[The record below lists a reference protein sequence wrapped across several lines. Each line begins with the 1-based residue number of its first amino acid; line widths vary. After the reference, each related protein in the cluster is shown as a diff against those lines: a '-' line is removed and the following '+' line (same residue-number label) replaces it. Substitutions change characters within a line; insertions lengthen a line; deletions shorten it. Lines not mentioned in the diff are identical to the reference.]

1 MRPTGG
7 FRGLWQLWVEIVF
20 TVCQESGGKAPI
32 ILRSMGFQFVG
43 VFTGERPETSVLNG
57 FMQKSGTKI
66 SSGLMQR
73 LLCVQRH
80 QRSREVGHFGKI
92 YGLYSPS
99 TDSTPRSSLS
109 WMLSIQSNRCLALT
123 GAVLELLK
131 AKLSIDHQSWVFPV
145 FSWFEPKQVLGV
157 LPRHVI

>member
-1 MRPTGG
+1 MRPNWG
-7 FRGLWQLWVEIVF
+7 
-20 TVCQESGGKAPI
+20 P
-32 ILRSMGFQFVG
+32 LRG
-43 VFTGERPETSVLNG
+43 VFGTYGLKLFLLYVKRVVTGERPETSVLNG
-57 FMQKSGTKI
+57 FMRKSGTKI

-109 WMLSIQSNRCLALT
+109 WMLSIQSNRCLRLT